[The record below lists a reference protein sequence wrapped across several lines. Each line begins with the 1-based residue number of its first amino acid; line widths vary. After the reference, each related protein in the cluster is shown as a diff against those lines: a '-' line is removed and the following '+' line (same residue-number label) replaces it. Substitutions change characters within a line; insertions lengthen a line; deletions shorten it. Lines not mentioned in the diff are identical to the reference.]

1 VFWGLLA
8 LIVVLALSPVVGAAP
23 TNYNISVTT
32 GMPTVESMM
41 MSLLYANCTDQ
52 LGTSHNETVSFAIEG
67 DAFNWVASRARY
79 EAHPRRSIPQTV
91 TYDTVTSFTD
101 LNDPTAT
108 GVVNASTTVTW
119 ENNRLDDVIAPAVTG
134 DLTGVLWGMTI
145 YNVGSTLAYT
155 FMVFALSIA
164 VWNHSGPEPV
174 LVLWLLMW
182 GAWVSVVHGTAGE
195 VGIVLLVLGGG
206 TLTAKV
212 FLDRRNLA

>member
-1 VFWGLLA
+1 
-8 LIVVLALSPVVGAAP
+8 
-23 TNYNISVTT
+23 
-32 GMPTVESMM
+32 MM
-41 MSLLYANCTDQ
+41 MSLLTANCTDS
-52 LGTSHNETVSFAIEG
+52 LGTCHNETVSFAIEG

-91 TYDTVTSFTD
+91 TYDTVTSLTD
-101 LNDPTAT
+101 SADPAATA
-108 GVVNASTTVTW
+108 VVNVTAVVTW
-119 ENNRLDDVIAPAVTG
+119 TNSRLDTSMTSAAGG
-134 DLTGVLWGMTI
+134 DLPGVLWGMTI

-212 FLDRRNLA
+212 FLDRRSLA